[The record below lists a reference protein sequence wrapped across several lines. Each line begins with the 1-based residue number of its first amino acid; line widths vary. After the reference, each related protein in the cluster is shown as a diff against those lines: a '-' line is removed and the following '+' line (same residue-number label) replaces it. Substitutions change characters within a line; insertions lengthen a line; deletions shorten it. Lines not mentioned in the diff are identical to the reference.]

1 MTMQEGIDISFWCSH
16 PKLLDAVSKE
26 TLSCDSKSD
35 GIFIVYYP
43 EDGGFIPESTCYPSF
58 HEDNVC
64 SIFQG
69 KMVLISKSA
78 LKSNKRNEDMAI
90 IHDFMNNLADP
101 DSNNIY
107 SSQYLGPAFYQKS
120 SIHVGDKFAI
130 ALSISLGIL
139 VLLFAATRPW
149 KKHKHSRLPL
159 E

>member
-107 SSQYLGPAFYQKS
+107 SSQSEVKYTCRRQICDCIINITWYFGLTFRRNSPMEETQTFKVT
-120 SIHVGDKFAI
+120 I
-130 ALSISLGIL
+130 GIT
-139 VLLFAATRPW
+139 VS
-149 KKHKHSRLPL
+149 H
-159 E
+159 